1 MFIFNLLSGTI
12 QWWWASSCHLF
23 LMGCFTT
30 NQGGVLIHFALLQWQ
45 SSKLGRRMMNLGK
58 TINLR
63 NQHFQFPLQESGGCY
78 SLSMFCFSVVVFFDF
93 EGAWHGSSSRWKS
106 TWRMPKLGE
115 TFVKSGLP
123 ISTWGKLGNGWKW
136 WKLRILFQNYDYTC
150 WWKLGNFGA
159 WLQYMMFFNDYM
171 VECLRHCGLKW
182 IRVLRSAKRIMSY
195 SCIPSG
201 NRT

>member
-1 MFIFNLLSGTI
+1 MAVVKAWAKDDEFRKNHKFEEPTFSVSPPRIWRMLLFIHVLFFSSSFFSTLKGLGMAPAAAGNLLG
-12 QWWWASSCHLF
+12 
-23 LMGCFTT
+23 GC
-30 NQGGVLIHFALLQWQ
+30 L
-45 SSKLGRRMMNLGK
+45 NLGK
-58 TINLR
+58 
-63 NQHFQFPLQESGGCY
+63 
-78 SLSMFCFSVVVFFDF
+78 
-93 EGAWHGSSSRWKS
+93 
-106 TWRMPKLGE
+106 